1 MRETRCNSGIWALC
15 FGMWIVAI
23 VFAAVLWSAYKT
35 YDIAALLALCA
46 GGFLFWVI
54 RLILIRRNERLK
66 MRQKD
71 ELTEY
76 SKQLC
81 LDGFYLNGRFF
92 QPYEEAISTG
102 HKKFR
107 LLCSPPMEP
116 EREAALIRYLIN
128 EGLSERMWPQIS
140 RRIEEEATW
149 AFFA

>member
-1 MRETRCNSGIWALC
+1 MRETRCKSGIWALC

-35 YDIAALLALCA
+35 YDIAALLALSA
-46 GGFLFWVI
+46 GGFLFLVI
-54 RLILIRRNERLK
+54 ELILIRRNERLK
-66 MRQKD
+66 VRQKD
-71 ELTEY
+71 ELTGY

-81 LDGFYLNGRFF
+81 LEGFYLNGLFF

-116 EREAALIRYLIN
+116 EREAALIKYLIN